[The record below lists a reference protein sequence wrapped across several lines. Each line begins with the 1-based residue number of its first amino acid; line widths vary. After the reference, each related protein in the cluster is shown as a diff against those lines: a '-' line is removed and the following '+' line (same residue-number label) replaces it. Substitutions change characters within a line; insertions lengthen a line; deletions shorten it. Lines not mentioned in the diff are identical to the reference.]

1 MNEEQLLEVLEAF
14 KNDILKQVDIK
25 NGGTAASLTKEFTK
39 KLEALQTAP
48 AQEPEFTPAPE
59 PTSEGQLSLKALQA
73 QVEQLQAEKQQQE
86 RELALKNRDSAISS
100 AFSNRKVQFGDKA
113 TRAFLLENSDKIKQ
127 EGSNYFIEDGDN
139 VVPLDK
145 AVDGF
150 LSTDFGQMFQPAS
163 KGRGMNMRAPKGEQ
177 SAGRRQTKSLNEML
191 VTPDND

>member
-25 NGGTAASLTKEFTK
+25 NGGTAASIKKEVEKRFESFRPT
-39 KLEALQTAP
+39 T
-48 AQEPEFTPAPE
+48 QESEFTPAPE

-127 EGSNYFIEDGDN
+127 EGNNYFIEDGDN

-191 VTPDND
+191 IQPDND